1 MCEREREREKVCMRE
16 CVTPG
21 ALRPLAGDFPGEMER
36 PEEEGRRPAEEG
48 PAEHRKVNFVF
59 CFIDLDNF
67 FNFVD
72 LVDFVDLV
80 NFSLFNR
87 IVGVSPCHPQE
98 RTGVVV
104 RESNTLK
111 GFKDFCP

>member
-1 MCEREREREKVCMRE
+1 MRATFRGRWSVRRRRAAAPQRKALPSIEK
-16 CVTPG
+16 
-21 ALRPLAGDFPGEMER
+21 LISFFFL
-36 PEEEGRRPAEEG
+36 
-48 PAEHRKVNFVF
+48 
-59 CFIDLDNF
+59 IDLDNF